1 MEEKWSTIDEFPMYK
16 VSNFGEVLNQ
26 TTGKLMNLSQTRTG
40 LVKVGMV
47 RGGVQYTRGLSILVA
62 DAFVFG
68 RTEIFDTP
76 IHLDGDPWNN
86 RADNICWR
94 PHWFAWRYTH
104 QFSNVVDNDH
114 LGPLRDIETR
124 FRYLDVYEAAIV
136 NGLLFVDIRKSIV
149 TKEPVFPTF
158 QVFELI

>member
-1 MEEKWSTIDEFPMYK
+1 MDYDWVTIPDFPDYLI
-16 VSNFGEVLNQ
+16 SNYGEVVNKNSGRPISQ
-26 TTGKLMNLSQTRTG
+26 STTQKGV
-40 LVKVGMV
+40 VKVGIV
-47 RGGVQYTRGLSILVA
+47 RGGTQYQRSVKVLVA
-62 DAFVFG
+62 TAFVPG
-68 RTEIFDTP
+68 RDELLNTP

-86 RADNICWR
+86 RVDNICWR
-94 PHWFAWRYTH
+94 PHWLAWRYTH
-104 QFSNVVDNDH
+104 QFSNVTDNDH

>member
-1 MEEKWSTIDEFPMYK
+1 MDYDWVTIPDFPDYLI
-16 VSNFGEVLNQ
+16 SNHGEVVNKNSGRPISQ
-26 TTGKLMNLSQTRTG
+26 STTQKGV
-40 LVKVGMV
+40 VKVGIV
-47 RGGVQYTRGLSILVA
+47 RGGTQYQRSVKVLVA
-62 DAFVFG
+62 SAFVPG
-68 RTEIFDTP
+68 RDELLNTP